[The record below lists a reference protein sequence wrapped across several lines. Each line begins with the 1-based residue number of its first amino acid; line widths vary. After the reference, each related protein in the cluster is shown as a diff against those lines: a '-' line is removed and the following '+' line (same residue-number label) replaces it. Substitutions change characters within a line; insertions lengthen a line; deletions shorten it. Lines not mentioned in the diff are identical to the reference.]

1 MSRYVRNEIAML
13 ALAMTAGAVVFAQGR
28 PDLAPIAQ
36 VPVEERLWTVNIS
49 SDRKTPA
56 EEFEQLKKACG
67 SASTRAW
74 RECTN
79 RFVEAGRRRIATLHA
94 SADPASPIVGSLF
107 EGLRLAGNQLEF
119 EWTLERAAEPH
130 RRIAWADS
138 PAAFDYGVIVAG
150 VQRRGGWVRLLSSAP
165 FDGWLAISPE
175 GSSTPQSIAV
185 DVMPLE
191 GQVVEMSG
199 ESYRILGIAAG
210 TVEYRREIPSDFA
223 CEQSVTDPV
232 PRPPTI
238 RAPIPELFSR
248 DGRARFSVKYS
259 KGC

>member
-1 MSRYVRNEIAML
+1 ML
-13 ALAMTAGAVVFAQGR
+13 ALAITVGGVLLAQGLS
-28 PDLAPIAQ
+28 DLAPIAQ
-36 VPVEERLWTVNIS
+36 VPIEERLWTVNIS

-107 EGLRLAGNQLEF
+107 EGLRLAGNTLEF
-119 EWTLERAAEPH
+119 EWTLESAAEPN

-138 PAAFDYGVIVAG
+138 PAAFDYGIIVASA
-150 VQRRGGWVRLLSSAP
+150 QRRGGWVRLLSSVP
-165 FDGWLAISPE
+165 VDGWLAITPE
-175 GSSTPQSIAV
+175 GSSTPRSIAV
-185 DVMPLE
+185 DVVPLE

-199 ESYRILGIAAG
+199 ESYRILRIAAG

-223 CEQSVTDPV
+223 CGQPVTDPV
-232 PRPPTI
+232 PLPPTL
-238 RAPIPELFSR
+238 RAPIAELFSR
-248 DGRARFSVKYS
+248 DSQARFSVKYS

>member
-1 MSRYVRNEIAML
+1 MSDYVRKAIAL
-13 ALAMTAGAVVFAQGR
+13 VALAITAGTVLFAQGR

-36 VPVEERLWTVNIS
+36 VPVEERLWTVNLS

-107 EGLRLAGNQLEF
+107 EGLRLAGSQLEF
-119 EWTLERAAEPH
+119 EWTLERATEPD
-130 RRIAWADS
+130 RRFAWADS
-138 PAAFDYGVIVAG
+138 PAAFDYGIAIAG
-150 VQRRGGWVRLLSSAP
+150 AQRRGDWVRLLSSIP
-165 FDGWLAISPE
+165 VDGWLATTPE
-175 GSSTPQSIAV
+175 GSSTPRSIAV
-185 DVMPLE
+185 DVEPLE

-199 ESYRILGIAAG
+199 DSYRILRIATG

-223 CEQSVTDPV
+223 CGQSVTNPV
-232 PRPPTI
+232 PPPPTI
-238 RAPIPELFSR
+238 RTPIAALFNPE
-248 DGRARFSVKYS
+248 GTPRFRQKYTR
-259 KGC
+259 GC